1 MERMVQTETE
11 LNIYSPRLAREHL
24 FLTHRGGII
33 TNSLKQMERMILE
46 AVVGK
51 TIVNHI
57 TIQSTLTKTN
67 I

>member
-11 LNIYSPRLAREHL
+11 LNIYSQRLVQEHL
-24 FLTHRGGII
+24 FLTHRDGII

-57 TIQSTLTKTN
+57 IIQSTLTKTN

>member
-1 MERMVQTETE
+1 MERMAQTEME
-11 LNIYSPRLAREHL
+11 LNIYSPRLVQEHL
-24 FLTHRGGII
+24 RKILHHGIL

-51 TIVNHI
+51 TIVSHI